1 MDVDLRHPGGDGFGG
16 EMVLSKMADDKVKQ
30 FETIA
35 TDMTLPSVKAGENCQ
50 DWVRAVVNVLV
61 DEGIIEEIA
70 LLKMECCH
78 K

>member
-1 MDVDLRHPGGDGFGG
+1 MDVDPRHAYGDTFGG
-16 EMVLSKMADDKVKQ
+16 ELVLSEMVDDKVKQ
-30 FETIA
+30 FEAIA
-35 TDMTLPSVKAGENCQ
+35 TEMTLPSAKARENCQ
-50 DWVRAVVNVLV
+50 DWLRAVVNVLV